1 MEKKSC
7 FVDPNYRLSIYR
19 LTASSNTQTFLSI
32 YKMQMDYLYQKELMR
47 IKMKEFIIPSYEEDD
62 FNEWLES

>member
-7 FVDPNYRLSIYR
+7 FVDPTYRLPIYR
-19 LTASSNTQTFLSI
+19 LTASANTQTFLSI
-32 YKMQMDYLYQKELMR
+32 YKMQMDYLYQKELQR
-47 IKMKEFIIPSYEEDD
+47 AQMKQFIIPSYEEDD